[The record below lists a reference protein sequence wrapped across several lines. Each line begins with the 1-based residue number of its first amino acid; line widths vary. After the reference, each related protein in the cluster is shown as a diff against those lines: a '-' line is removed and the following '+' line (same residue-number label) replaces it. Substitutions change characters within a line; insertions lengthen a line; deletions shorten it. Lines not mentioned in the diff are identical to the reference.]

1 MLKLSFFSLFIYVRY
16 LKTAPSALEMIEIIF
31 TMPLT
36 IYKSS
41 EPINSALFS
50 RAKRSPRLLK
60 FVKRSPRLVNLNS
73 FNFDLKRWKTRKG
86 FCALFGCPP
95 KRKDGHRAQRGSARP
110 NVESEVSFVHG
121 INQTDR
127 STN

>member
-41 EPINSALFS
+41 EQINSALFS

-86 FCALFGCPP
+86 FCALFVYCIFS
-95 KRKDGHRAQRGSARP
+95 KNGSFLSVFCKAA
-110 NVESEVSFVHG
+110 FLCFTFFLQI
-121 INQTDR
+121 INCVF
-127 STN
+127 